1 MNDFL
6 TQLSHRHAY
15 LALLLVA
22 MFSLWIKLGLLGTGA
37 PYVTIDDYTLFEAGF
52 LVWFGEAPP
61 QRMYFE
67 SWLVGASSL
76 VTYLSHLI
84 ASGNLQQLGL
94 NLIADAYADF
104 HQSPD
109 DYVTHYRLFMLAF
122 DMATAMLVFKL
133 ALLIYRPINTGNTGF
148 TNTKATWLACAAASL
163 FLLSYNTTWCYIV
176 ARPDTV
182 TAFFAALGSYYYFK
196 SQGGANT
203 KYLCFAALALGC
215 ATGFKLH
222 AALFVVFFIV
232 DMLRQFGLAA
242 FKRSF
247 MFGLIAFCLFLVTA
261 GSPLF
266 DPLLY
271 VKLRALN
278 IKDDASPWIHWGDQI
293 GVTLRGTGWLILP
306 LLIGLAVTFL
316 RTKLTRTQAVNSQ
329 AANNRA
335 PSPHDQAIISLVFVA
350 CLFMLFF
357 LSIRQLR
364 AYWMLP
370 ALPLFYV
377 AALYAVAQVKSK
389 WAIGVSLVVIFGMF
403 LQQFIQQSH
412 EFDKAQFGE
421 MRTWVSAN
429 VQPHEVIYIVGYE
442 TLFLPCNTQCLA
454 NRKFSLETRIQ
465 QAIAAGESFTERHIR
480 NWEERA
486 KLQLIDML
494 NEQAVGFNYY
504 TLNGAPLKSL
514 YPKVKLADIEYLIVL
529 PGYHSPEADELL
541 HQVLPKFTKVATT
554 NAPGGKAGTGGLA
567 YDIYKRKQP

>member
-1 MNDFL
+1 MNNFL

-22 MFSLWIKLGLLGTGA
+22 AFSLWIKLGLLGTGA

-84 ASGNLQQLGL
+84 ATGNLQQLGL

-109 DYVTHYRLFMLAF
+109 DYVTHYRLFMLAV
-122 DMATAMLVFKL
+122 DMATALVVFKF
-133 ALLIYRPINTGNTGF
+133 AQLIYGPIYHNNPANTQSP
-148 TNTKATWLACAAASL
+148 KATWLAAAAASL
-163 FLLSYNTTWCYIV
+163 FLLSYNTIWCYLV

-196 SQGGANT
+196 SQGGINT
-203 KYLCFAALALGC
+203 KYLCYAALALGC

-222 AALFVVFFIV
+222 AALFVVFFML
-232 DMLRQFGLAA
+232 DMLRQFGLVAA
-242 FKRSF
+242 FKRCF
-247 MFGLIAFCLFLVTA
+247 MFSLIAFCLFLVIA
-261 GSPLF
+261 GSRLF

-271 VKLRALN
+271 VKLRAHN

-306 LLIGLAVTFL
+306 LLIGLAASLLRTKFL
-316 RTKLTRTQAVNSQ
+316 RTKPA
-329 AANNRA
+329 
-335 PSPHDQAIISLVFVA
+335 SPHNQAIVSLVFVA

-389 WAIGVSLVVIFGMF
+389 WVIGVSLIAVFGIFM
-403 LQQFIQQSH
+403 QQFMQQSH
-412 EFDKAQFGE
+412 AFDKAQFGE

-429 VQPHEVIYIVGYE
+429 VQPNEVIYIVGYE
-442 TLFLPCNTQCLA
+442 TLFLPCNSQCLA
-454 NRKFSLETRIQ
+454 NRKFSIETRIR
-465 QAIAAGESFTERHIR
+465 QAVALGESFTERHIR

-486 KLQLIDML
+486 ELQLIDML
-494 NEQAVGFNYY
+494 NEQAEGFNYY
-504 TLNGAPLKSL
+504 TINGAPLNSL
-514 YPKVKLADIEYLIVL
+514 YPRVKLADIQYLIVL
-529 PGYHSPEADELL
+529 PGYHTPEADELL
-541 HQVLPKFTKVATT
+541 HQALPHFTKVATT
-554 NAPGGKAGTGGLA
+554 NAPGGKAGTGGLP
-567 YDIYKRKQP
+567 YDIYKRKQL